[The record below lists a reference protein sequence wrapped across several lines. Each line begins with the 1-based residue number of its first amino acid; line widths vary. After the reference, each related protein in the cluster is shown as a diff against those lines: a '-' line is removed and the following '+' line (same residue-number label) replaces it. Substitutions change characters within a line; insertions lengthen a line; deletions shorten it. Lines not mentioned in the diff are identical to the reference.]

1 MTAHTVAVDT
11 QIMRGINA
19 AAVLTV
25 LREASPLGVSTI
37 AKRTGLSRQAV
48 TRAIAGLEQLGL
60 AELRAP
66 DPHTTRAGRPAQSV
80 VFRGD
85 AAAVVGVSIGPDV
98 VTVATA
104 DLAGELLDRRDL
116 PVAEPS
122 SVREQV
128 RAGIGAA
135 LDELSIP
142 RDRVWAACVAVP
154 GIVDVA
160 TGTVVLS
167 SSMAHLHG
175 DGLRSAVEGL
185 LDCPVYVDNDVKL
198 ATEGEQWRGTPHETS
213 SLVLVEWGERVGA
226 GLMLNG
232 SLYRGASNDSGDIG
246 FLRLDPT
253 SRPSEADRADVLG
266 PFERTVGGAA
276 LARLAMDAAA
286 RHDDH
291 EWLAQLTSAPAD
303 ARLDLVIGAVRAGRA
318 PALEAM
324 RTVAARF
331 ARSIAAIRALLDPEL
346 VIIGGPMAGCGEE
359 LLVTLRAELEGE
371 ILNQPAIEL
380 STLGGDA
387 VVQGA
392 LHHALAIV
400 DAERLAPSALSE

>member
-1 MTAHTVAVDT
+1 MTTHTVAVDT

-25 LREASPLGVSTI
+25 LRDASPLGVSTI

-60 AELRAP
+60 AEFRAP
-66 DPHTTRAGRPAQSV
+66 DPQATRAGRPAQSV

-85 AAAVVGVSIGPDV
+85 AAVVVGVAIAPDV

-116 PVAEPS
+116 PLTEPS
-122 SVREQV
+122 SVRDQV
-128 RAGIGAA
+128 GAGIRAA
-135 LDELSIP
+135 LDELSVP
-142 RDRVWAACVAVP
+142 RERVWAASVAVP

-175 DGLRSAVEGL
+175 DGLRSAVAEL
-185 LDCPVYVDNDVKL
+185 LDCTVYVDNDVKL

-232 SLYRGASNDSGDIG
+232 TLYRGASNDSGDIG
-246 FLRLDPT
+246 FLRLEPA
-253 SRPSEADRADVLG
+253 SRPNEADRADVLG

-276 LARLAMDAAA
+276 LTQLAMDAAG
-286 RHDDH
+286 RHGDH
-291 EWLAQLTSAPAD
+291 EWLATLASAPAD
-303 ARLDLVIGAVRAGRA
+303 TRLDLVIAAVRDGRA
-318 PALEAM
+318 PAVEAM

-331 ARSIAAIRALLDPEL
+331 ARGIAAVRALLDPEL
-346 VIIGGPMAGCGEE
+346 VIIGGPMARCGEE

-371 ILNQPAIEL
+371 TLNQPSIEL

-400 DAERLAPSALSE
+400 EAERLAPSALSE